1 MHLLDIELT
10 NAADFMERS
19 QDGEC
24 DLLPIAPLPLFEEK
38 LIGLQPDTHDRIL
51 LIPPNGHRDIGC
63 RASLFQAVLRPRQAG
78 IETPLA
84 ETYGNDHTAGQIL
97 FILLRRGRKNRI
109 VAVATA

>member
-51 LIPPNGHRDIGC
+51 HIPPNGHRDIGC
-63 RASLFQAVLRPRQAG
+63 RASPIPSLRRPRQSG
-78 IETPLA
+78 IKPGPALWFSVSLP
-84 ETYGNDHTAGQIL
+84 AGQV
-97 FILLRRGRKNRI
+97 FAVMLRRGRKNRI
-109 VAVATA
+109 VP